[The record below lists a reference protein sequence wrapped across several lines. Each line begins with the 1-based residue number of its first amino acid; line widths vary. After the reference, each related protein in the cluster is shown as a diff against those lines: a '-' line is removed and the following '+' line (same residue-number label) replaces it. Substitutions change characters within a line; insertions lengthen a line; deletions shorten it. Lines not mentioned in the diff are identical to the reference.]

1 MVERIKIKLELTKV
15 DMASEIISWFLIIY
29 IWILTITNYLNFPD
43 IIATHYND
51 AVDADE
57 LVEKWIIFTLPLVV
71 TVLFV
76 GMTILNKFPHIYNYP
91 INITKENAFTQYT
104 NATRLIRYLKLI
116 VVVVFGLIVLKA
128 I

>member
-15 DMASEIISWFLIIY
+15 DMASEIISWVLIIS

-51 AVDADE
+51 AVNADE
-57 LVEKWIIFTLPLVV
+57 LVEKWIIFTLPLVM

-76 GMTILNKFPHIYNYP
+76 GMSILNKFPHIYNYP

>member
-15 DMASEIISWFLIIY
+15 DMASEIISWVLIIF

-51 AVDADE
+51 AVNADE

-76 GMTILNKFPHIYNYP
+76 GMSILNKFPHIYNYP

>member
-51 AVDADE
+51 AVDTDE
-57 LVEKWIIFTLPLVV
+57 LVEKWIIFTLPLVM

-76 GMTILNKFPHIYNYP
+76 GMSILNKFPHIYNYP

-116 VVVVFGLIVLKA
+116 VVVVFGLIALKA